1 MRISRR
7 ASSVRGPVI
16 DVDAMNPEPL
26 GGEHPDRQEDHQQV
40 DVFAR
45 RQRRLQRPQEV
56 RRTDVGQPGQ
66 QERADDQ
73 RDVLHEQQRLQR
85 FVARHAAVSGD
96 LSIAT
101 IIPASS
107 QKRA

>member
-1 MRISRR
+1 M
-7 ASSVRGPVI
+7 
-16 DVDAMNPEPL
+16 DVL
-26 GGEHPDRQEDHQQV
+26 T
-40 DVFAR
+40 R

-56 RRTDVGQPGQ
+56 RRTDVGEPRQ
-66 QERADDQ
+66 QERPDDQ

-101 IIPASS
+101 IIPANS